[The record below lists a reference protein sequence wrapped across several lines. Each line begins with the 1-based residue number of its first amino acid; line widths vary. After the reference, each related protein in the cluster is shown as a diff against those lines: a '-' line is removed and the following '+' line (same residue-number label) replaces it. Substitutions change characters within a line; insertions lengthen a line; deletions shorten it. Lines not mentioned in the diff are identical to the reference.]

1 MKNTSVNKSN
11 SDTNIEQEVY
21 NIFYEFSNYEAL

>member
-1 MKNTSVNKSN
+1 MKNTLQSKSN
-11 SDTNIEQEVY
+11 SETNIEQEVY